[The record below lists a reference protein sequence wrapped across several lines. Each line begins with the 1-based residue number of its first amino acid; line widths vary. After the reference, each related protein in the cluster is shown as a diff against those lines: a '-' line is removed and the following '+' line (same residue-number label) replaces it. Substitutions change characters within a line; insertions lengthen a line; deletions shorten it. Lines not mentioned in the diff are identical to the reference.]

1 MRERRL
7 TLFIVDFLLLNL
19 TLLLSL
25 YLRGD
30 THLEWATLWD
40 RSYWFLTLGVV
51 WIIFATAFGLYD
63 LNFGTGSFWRHG
75 FKVFIASASTSICFY
90 LIPLLTPE
98 LPERRLEVYFFPVL
112 IIGIMLLWRGLF
124 YLLSRNALFSTRVL
138 LIGSGASQE
147 ELEHLVHELDELQT
161 QDQTLGGYQVMGLV
175 DDRFSSQASPRSIPY
190 LGPLQHLDQVL
201 SAKQPREIIVI
212 NGSSSEPAPSTVQ
225 HLIACR
231 EKGYTLTRLVD
242 FYENLTQRVP
252 SDQMGNQFVQMLPQ
266 ELSGARRLYRLFRRS
281 FDIFIGLVG
290 CLATLLFIPFIWVV
304 NRFVSPG
311 PLFYSQ
317 ERVGLAAKPYRIYKF
332 RSMIVNAEKN
342 TGAVWAKEN
351 DTRITKFGRFLRKSR
366 LDEFPQFWNV
376 LKGEMSFIGPRPER
390 PEFVADLATKLP
402 FYRLRHAVKPGITG
416 WAQIKYPYGASLHDA
431 KMNLQYDLFYIKHQ
445 SIVLDMTILLR
456 TISVMLKLKGR

>member
-25 YLRGD
+25 FLRGD

-40 RSYWFLTLGVV
+40 RSYWFLTLGIV
-51 WIIFATAFGLYD
+51 WIVFATAFGLYD
-63 LNFGTGSFWRHG
+63 LNFGTGSFWKHG
-75 FKVFIASASTSICFY
+75 IKVFIASASTSISYY
-90 LIPLLTPE
+90 LVPLFTPE
-98 LPERRLEVYFFPVL
+98 LPERRLEIYFFPAL
-112 IIGIMLLWRGLF
+112 IITVMLLWRALF
-124 YLLSRNALFSTRVL
+124 FQLNRNALFATRVL
-138 LIGSGASQE
+138 LVGGGASKQ
-147 ELEHLVHELDELQT
+147 ELEHLCSELSELQEC
-161 QDQTLGGYQVMGLV
+161 DETLGGYRVMGLV
-175 DDRFSSQASPRSIPY
+175 DDQFTSTSEMIELPF
-190 LGPLQHLDQVL
+190 LGPLTQLDQVL
-201 SAKQPREIIVI
+201 LANQPREIVVV
-212 NGSSSEPAPSTVQ
+212 NGSASEPAPETVQ

-266 ELSGARRLYRLFRRS
+266 EISGARRLYRLFRRAI
-281 FDIFIGLVG
+281 DLTIGVFG
-290 CLATLLFIPFIWVV
+290 CMATLLIIPCIWVI

-317 ERVGLAAKPYRIYKF
+317 ERVGLAAKPYRLYKF
-332 RSMIVNAEKN
+332 RSMIVNAEKD
-342 TGAVWAKEN
+342 TGAVWAQEN

-366 LDEFPQFWNV
+366 IDEFPQFWNV

-390 PEFVADLATKLP
+390 PEFVADLAGKLP

-416 WAQIKYPYGASLHDA
+416 WAQIKYPYGASLQDA
-431 KMNLQYDLFYIKHQ
+431 KMKLQYDLFYIKHQ

-456 TISVMLKLKGR
+456 TINVMLGLKGR